1 MKYYSLAIAF
11 AVIPAMVSCIQDEPL
26 NAECDIVSVTLAG
39 DVLNREPRIDN
50 DKVIL
55 IVKNDVSVMAL
66 SPEFELTRAS
76 ERHDAEFPLAAEVCG
91 DLRKRRMVENIHCGS
106 AAEQQYKP

>member
-39 DVLNREPRIDN
+39 DVLEPR
-50 DKVIL
+50 
-55 IVKNDVSVMAL
+55 
-66 SPEFELTRAS
+66 AS
-76 ERHDAEFPLAAEVCG
+76 NRQRQSDSDC
-91 DLRKRRMVENIHCGS
+91 
-106 AAEQQYKP
+106 